1 VRRLAHLLLV
11 GLLVANLGGV
21 VSLLVPEPCGPNE
34 GSAAPHSTC
43 PPTCA
48 RCGCCGQP
56 VVTALIVTV
65 GSAVVR
71 IDQPPVPA
79 LRIVSV
85 DPREILHV
93 PRAA

>member
-1 VRRLAHLLLV
+1 
-11 GLLVANLGGV
+11 
-21 VSLLVPEPCGPNE
+21 
-34 GSAAPHSTC
+34 
-43 PPTCA
+43 
-48 RCGCCGQP
+48 

-71 IDQPPVPA
+71 IDKPPVPE
-79 LRIVSV
+79 LRIVPV